1 MDKQFGKIMRKMVIT
16 RMTSSSF
23 SLWEPPIDLYESDTD
38 LIVFMEAAGIDAQQI
53 KVVVESRML
62 TIKGERKCPVN
73 DINTVH
79 QLEIE
84 YGRFERQLV
93 LPRRIDTSRVISEC
107 RHGFLKV
114 CMPLLKTQNTVEIV
128 VK

>member
-62 TIKGERKCPVN
+62 IIKGERKCPVKG
-73 DINTVH
+73 ISTVH

-114 CMPLLKTQNTVEIV
+114 RMPLVKTQNTVEIV

>member
-16 RMTSSSF
+16 RMASSSF
-23 SLWEPPIDLYESDTD
+23 SLWEPPIDLYESDTE

-53 KVVVESRML
+53 KVIVESRTL

-73 DINTVH
+73 GISTVH

-84 YGRFERQLV
+84 YGRFERQLA
-93 LPRRIDTSRVISEC
+93 LPRRIDTSRVSSAC
-107 RHGFLKV
+107 RHGFLEV
-114 CMPLLKTQNTVEIV
+114 RMPLVKIQNTVEIV